1 MERLLQTLLL
11 SMATLIGGRVST
23 SAQTRVNAN
32 ELFVDECLQFGD
44 GSVEKND
51 GMVIMNDSWRLYGW
65 YNSSWKTTDL
75 SDYTKITAVI
85 TDYKSRA
92 ERPTTNPDIVLLVNL
107 FKSEDAI
114 SGGNETSRV
123 TIANSGET
131 TIELDLAELCP
142 YRSRVCFVGVETWEK
157 SQFKVKE
164 FFLTKSESAAT
175 PDIAATAEAVET
187 TYISLTGSQSPTP
200 HKGVNIV
207 RRLMSDGSVRFTK
220 AVLK

>member
-1 MERLLQTLLL
+1 M
-11 SMATLIGGRVST
+11 GGIAT

-32 ELFVDECLQFGD
+32 ELFVDECLQFD
-44 GSVEKND
+44 NGSVEKKD
-51 GMVIMNDSWRLYGW
+51 GMVIMNESWRLYGW

-75 SDYTKITAVI
+75 SDYSTVTAVI

-92 ERPTTNPDIVLLVNL
+92 DRPTTNPDIVLLVNL

-114 SGGNETSRV
+114 SGSNETSRV
-123 TIANSGET
+123 TIANNGET
-131 TIELDLAELCP
+131 TIELDLTKLCP
-142 YRSRVCFVGVETWEK
+142 YRSRVCFLGLETWEK
-157 SQFKVKE
+157 SQFRVKE
-164 FFLTKSESAAT
+164 FFLTKNKSAAT
-175 PDIAATAEAVET
+175 PDIEAADAVAT

-220 AVLK
+220 AVFK

>member
-1 MERLLQTLLL
+1 MKRHLQTLLL
-11 SMATLIGGRVST
+11 SASALLLGGIAT

-75 SDYTKITAVI
+75 SDYSKITAVI
-85 TDYKSRA
+85 TDYASKA
-92 ERPTTNPDIVLLVNL
+92 DRPTTNPDIVLLVNL

-114 SGGNETSRV
+114 SGGNETARV
-123 TIANSGET
+123 TINQSGET
-131 TIELDLAELCP
+131 TIELDLTELCP
-142 YRSRVCFVGVETWEK
+142 YRSRVCFIGLETWEK
-157 SQFKVKE
+157 SQFRVKE
-164 FFLTKSESAAT
+164 FFLTKNKSAAT
-175 PDIAATAEAVET
+175 PDIEATDAVET
-187 TYISLTGSQSPTP
+187 TYISLTGSQSSTP

-207 RRLMSDGSVRFTK
+207 RRLMSDGSVRFSK